1 MEAMPPILQSQV
13 LGQLAVRNPDHVP
26 DDPYTIE
33 ELYEA
38 ATLKLYGTSSAN
50 ITPYVSHTS
59 IIDGRYPIAQ
69 AVPNT
74 MPTMQQATVVKK
86 EEVEDVKLQD
96 ILIAMGHM
104 TQTVTNALMT
114 LQAPAQGSYQQGGQQ
129 RNQYQ
134 GNQYNNQ
141 NRAPANPTMQT
152 CWFCNNVG
160 HIIKSCP
167 EAERLIGENKC
178 KRNEYGVVVMPNGSY
193 VPNLTG
199 GCMRDNIE
207 EYYRRNGPKS
217 QMMITIEEPVRA
229 QAAIYTL
236 SRDERI
242 ATLRDELMQL
252 EDPATY
258 AYTRVQKARGDQPR
272 PYEPPRRVPRPA
284 PARNDESREVE
295 PNAATSRPQ

>member
-1 MEAMPPILQSQV
+1 MPPILQSQV

-74 MPTMQQATVVKK
+74 MPTMQQATAVKK

-217 QMMITIEEPVRA
+217 
-229 QAAIYTL
+229 
-236 SRDERI
+236 
-242 ATLRDELMQL
+242 
-252 EDPATY
+252 
-258 AYTRVQKARGDQPR
+258 
-272 PYEPPRRVPRPA
+272 
-284 PARNDESREVE
+284 
-295 PNAATSRPQ
+295 